1 MSTFHSYQ
9 EYMRYF
15 EERDKKAPVIKRSIC
30 EFLRVRLP
38 RQFKRLCFM
47 SSVAAILN
55 PLKSKDEII
64 DVLFHTLHLGHSPY
78 AVEAPVIAAQWLWK
92 GELLKLTELLK
103 RAVEITYSY
112 CVVVNPDSDEI
123 EFISDIPD
131 AEVELQA
138 IVDEIIRIAPS
149 WMIYHDTDNVARDL
163 SRLIGHFTT
172 RPAKSIIL

>member
-92 GELLKLTELLK
+92 DSLTELVRLLK
-103 RAVEITYSY
+103 RAVDISHSHR
-112 CVVVNPDSDEI
+112 VSVDPVSDAI
-123 EFISDIPD
+123 VFISDIPNTD
-131 AEVELQA
+131 SEMESIA
-138 IVDEIIRIAPS
+138 DNIIRIAPG
-149 WMIYHDTDNVARDL
+149 WMIYHDTTHVARDL
-163 SRLIGHFTT
+163 AKLIGQFAT
-172 RPAKSIIL
+172 RPAKSIVI